1 MINKLKTL
9 SRDDLIKHWYKYFDE
24 EPPTGAKNDF
34 LIKYIAWQ
42 MQAKKYGGYS
52 AKTLKQL
59 EKLAQKISNKSEI
72 NESDIKISPRQILE
86 IKPGTKLIREHHNAK
101 HEVIT
106 LENGFSYNGERYKS
120 LSAIAYKITGTKW
133 NGKRFF
139 GLLKSSA
146 GQINE
151 K

>member
-9 SRDDLIKHWYKYFDE
+9 SRNDLIKRWYKYFNE
-24 EPPTGAKNDF
+24 EPPSGAKKEF
-34 LIKYIAWQ
+34 LIKHIAWQ

-52 AKTLKQL
+52 AQTLKQL

-72 NESDIKISPRQILE
+72 SESDIKISPRQILE
-86 IKPGTKLIREHHNAK
+86 IKPGTKLIREHHEIK
-101 HEVIT
+101 HEVIV